1 MSPMPALKLKKTS
14 IVVRMA
20 VVVGGLILLAVAGYF
35 LLVGPKKHEA
45 KSLSNDITELNSEI
59 TQARSQA
66 TQAAGLSKILVA
78 DYNKLQTAMP
88 GSPQIDELSLQ
99 LFSVA
104 QAAGVR
110 FDSITPGTITDTST
124 YEVIPI
130 ALVFQGNFYELSNFL
145 FRLQSLVLVENH
157 KLSANGRLFTVDQIS
172 FSQGEGGF
180 PKIAATLQVDA
191 YSFGTS
197 GTTGSA
203 GTSTSTSTS
212 ETTTTSGTTTTS
224 ESLTTSASAASEGAT
239 TLPTGGN

>member
-78 DYNKLQTAMP
+78 DYDKLQTAMP
-88 GSPQIDELSLQ
+88 GSPQIDEISLQ

-110 FDSITPGTITDTST
+110 FDSITPGTITGTST

-130 ALVFQGNFYELSNFL
+130 TLVFQGNFYDLSNFL

-157 KLSANGRLFTVDQIS
+157 KLSAKGRLFTVDQIS

-197 GTTGSA
+197 GTTGA
-203 GTSTSTSTS
+203 TGTSTSTS

-224 ESLTTSASAASEGAT
+224 DESLTTSASAASEGAT

>member
-130 ALVFQGNFYELSNFL
+130 TLVFQGNFYDLSNFL

-157 KLSANGRLFTVDQIS
+157 KLSAKGRLFTVDQIS

-197 GTTGSA
+197 GTTGA
-203 GTSTSTSTS
+203 TGTSTSTSTTQ
-212 ETTTTSGTTTTS
+212 TTTTSGTTTTS